1 LDALKKFIQLV
12 WVMFQ
17 KSLTLSLL
25 ANLSIGAALSGG
37 VVKAEVQP
45 QGQIEFTADNASEV
59 FLNGTSLG
67 SSSNWQA
74 EPIKLPVKSQLK
86 QGKKCHRCGRL
97 GL

>member
-1 LDALKKFIQLV
+1 
-12 WVMFQ
+12 MFQ

-59 FLNGTSLG
+59 FLNGTSPDYDIVYEWYVRVSDGLG
-67 SSSNWQA
+67 KMS
-74 EPIKLPVKSQLK
+74 EPMMIECRTPDEN
-86 QGKKCHRCGRL
+86 GEGEP
-97 GL
+97 